1 MIVRQPP
8 SGIRVS
14 MSASEGSDEGPH
26 NVNQLGDE
34 LIELGVPKLELK
46 RTNVEQ
52 GNARTELTL
61 RLPGISSWSDHQGPT
76 SIEAAPF
83 TVPSAKSEVRHPIL
97 HGLL

>member
-34 LIELGVPKLELK
+34 LIELGEICFWRCTLRNPSAQPGG
-46 RTNVEQ
+46 Q
-52 GNARTELTL
+52 GN
-61 RLPGISSWSDHQGPT
+61 
-76 SIEAAPF
+76 EAAEG
-83 TVPSAKSEVRHPIL
+83 ARGSEVASACFP
-97 HGLL
+97 